1 MTILAWVR
9 TKIEQTENYSTVD
22 STADAIYNKTLEI
35 TNNDHSAMLATEMYL
50 AGVNQKLKNNKAV

>member
-9 TKIEQTENYSTVD
+9 SKIEQTENYSTVD

-35 TNNDHSAMLATEMYL
+35 TGKEHSAMLATEMYL
-50 AGVNQKLKNNKAV
+50 AGVNQKLKKG

>member
-9 TKIEQTENYSTVD
+9 SKIEQTENYSTVD

-35 TNNDHSAMLATEMYL
+35 TKNDHSAMLATEMYL
-50 AGVNQKLKNNKAV
+50 AGVNQKLKG